1 MKALIAI
8 FDSSFLGV
16 VIGLT
21 MGGIAA
27 TWKAGQIDSA
37 ATLGL
42 LLLIAIRQAFQIRKL
57 ESKIEINNP

>member
-1 MKALIAI
+1 
-8 FDSSFLGV
+8 
-16 VIGLT
+16 